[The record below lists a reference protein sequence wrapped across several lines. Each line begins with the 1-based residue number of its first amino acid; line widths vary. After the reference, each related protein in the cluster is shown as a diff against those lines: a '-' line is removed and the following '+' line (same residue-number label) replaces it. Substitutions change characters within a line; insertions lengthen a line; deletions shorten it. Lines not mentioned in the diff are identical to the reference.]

1 MHITKMIQCAAIA
14 AGAACAIPALAQEPL
29 PGPYIGAAIMEGT
42 LEIDGV
48 SGDANPTALFVRGGY
63 QFNPYIAAEARL
75 GTGLDSDKFHG
86 IKTEIEDFIGI
97 YAKAGV
103 PTTIGL
109 YPYALVG
116 YTKGELKASGRGF
129 SNKDDE
135 SDVSIGVGVDYA
147 FDRNFSIGLE
157 YVKYID
163 TSDYEVSG
171 LSFGANYK
179 F

>member
-1 MHITKMIQCAAIA
+1 MQVNKMIRCVIVA
-14 AGAACAIPALAQEPL
+14 AGAGVIAPAFAQEPVA
-29 PGPYIGAAIMEGT
+29 GPYLGAAIMEGT

-48 SGDANPTALFVRGGY
+48 SGDANPTALFIRGGY

-75 GTGLDSDKFHG
+75 GTGLDSDKFHD
-86 IKTEIEDFIGI
+86 IKTEIEDFIGV
-97 YAKAGV
+97 YAKAGL

-109 YPYALVG
+109 YPYVALG

-129 SNKDDE
+129 SSKDDE
-135 SDVSIGVGVDYA
+135 SDVSLGIGVDYA

-157 YVKYID
+157 YMKYID

-171 LSFGANYK
+171 LSLGANYR